1 MKNNFINNKFY
12 SNQFHQMEA
21 GNVEAIVAFV
31 SQQTKLVE
39 IINQLNTNWEEE
51 QKKRFNFFEKITP
64 SEKGEFI
71 LGEVIMHSPA
81 KWRHTQVIYNLSGE
95 IREFLKINNI
105 GKCATEKVVVSL
117 TRNDF
122 EPDVVFFLNEKAK
135 DFTADQ
141 MRFPAPD
148 FVVEVLSPST
158 EVRDRGVK
166 FDDYA
171 LHGVKEYWIIDA
183 EKEEL
188 EQYILENDKF
198 VLFEKLHADKNV
210 QSKVITG
217 FTIALNELFL

>member
-1 MKNNFINNKFY
+1 
-12 SNQFHQMEA
+12 
-21 GNVEAIVAFV
+21 
-31 SQQTKLVE
+31 
-39 IINQLNTNWEEE
+39 
-51 QKKRFNFFEKITP
+51 
-64 SEKGEFI
+64 
-71 LGEVIMHSPA
+71 
-81 KWRHTQVIYNLSGE
+81 
-95 IREFLKINNI
+95 
-105 GKCATEKVVVSL
+105 
-117 TRNDF
+117 
-122 EPDVVFFLNEKAK
+122 
-135 DFTADQ
+135 
-141 MRFPAPD
+141 MRFPAHD